1 MVSRWSALLV
11 WSLVA
16 ACAVYWGLKLFA
28 QPLTAPPQTLV
39 AAPAVAAGGDLTRLF
54 GAEPPPP
61 VAAAAPPPPPESSRF
76 QLIGVLAAPSA
87 AARSQGVALIAV
99 DGKLPRAFKVGA
111 VIDGE
116 QVLKSVQPRAVAIG
130 PRNGVATVSLELP
143 PLPPPATG
151 VPVPAMGVAAPGAMP
166 TQVFVPPPGAPVF
179 VPGPTAPSVGAPIVG
194 IPAINNPNG
203 VRMRQPRA
211 AANNG
216 VAPAGLPGEPAQGE
230 AAVTGIEPRQQR

>member
-1 MVSRWSALLV
+1 MVSRWTALLV
-11 WSLVA
+11 WALVA
-16 ACAVYWGLKLFA
+16 ACGVFWGLKLFA
-28 QPLTAPPQTLV
+28 QPLTAPPQTQV
-39 AAPAVAAGGDLTRLF
+39 AAPAVATGGDLSRLF

-87 AARSQGVALIAV
+87 AAQSQGVALIAV

-116 QVLKSVQPRAVAIG
+116 HVLKSVQPRAVAIG

-151 VPVPAMGVAAPGAMP
+151 VPTPVMGVAAPGAMP
-166 TQVFVPPPGAPVF
+166 AQVFVPPPGAPV
-179 VPGPTAPSVGAPIVG
+179 VGTPIVG
-194 IPAINNPNG
+194 VPAINNPNAL
-203 VRMRQPRA
+203 RLRQARGA
-211 AANNG
+211 AGNG
-216 VAPAGLPGEPAQGE
+216 GAPAGLPGEPVQGE
-230 AAVTGIEPRQQR
+230 GAVTGVDPRQQR